1 MVIQLVKV
9 YQFFGTCRKL
19 KKTFQFFRECCILEL
34 MNKNQP
40 KLLPLYL
47 ICIGSLLLAFPG
59 IYGGFFLFI
68 FAAEAATKPF
78 QSTSEWGF
86 IGILFPL
93 PVVIGFLLL
102 GGYIWTIVKKR
113 FIKWFWIIS
122 AIFNLLI
129 TLVSFGL
136 LFKFAYENLMNSES
150 PNIFA
155 LLFFLFPLWTAFVT
169 VASFKYSSYKS
180 TNKNIHLP

>member
-1 MVIQLVKV
+1 
-9 YQFFGTCRKL
+9 
-19 KKTFQFFRECCILEL
+19 
-34 MNKNQP
+34 MNKNKP
-40 KLLPLYL
+40 NLKPLIL
-47 ICIGSLLLAFPG
+47 IVIGSSILAFPG
-59 IYGGFFLFI
+59 IYGGIFLFI
-68 FAAEAATKPF
+68 FAAEAVTKPF

-102 GGYIWTIVKKR
+102 GGYIWTIAKKR

-122 AIFNLLI
+122 AIFNLLV

-136 LFKFAYENLMNSES
+136 LFKLAYQNIMTSDS
-150 PNIFA
+150 PNILA

-169 VASFKYSSYKS
+169 VASLKYSSYKS
-180 TNKNIHLP
+180 ANADVYLP